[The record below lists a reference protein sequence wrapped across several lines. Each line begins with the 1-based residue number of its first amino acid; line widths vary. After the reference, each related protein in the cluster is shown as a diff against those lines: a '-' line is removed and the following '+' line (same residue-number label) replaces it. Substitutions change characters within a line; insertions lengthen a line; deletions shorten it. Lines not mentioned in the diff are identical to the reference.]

1 MNIKTNDGEVNVTPQ
16 GQGTLALV
24 LGSLGTLGTLMN
36 GVNLLG
42 LGGNNR
48 QPKDSEDRP
57 VTRYEMGLWQQLNEE
72 KMKNAVLES
81 KGYTDKAMFDVQ
93 AQFGQQGAWNAA
105 QQVNINMMR
114 RQLNEVTKFMVPES
128 AIGIPA
134 VPSTSVSGAS
144 TTQTQPTQGGGDLL

>member
-1 MNIKTNDGEVNVTPQ
+1 MKIKTENGEVNVTPQ

-36 GVNLLG
+36 GGNLLG

-48 QPKDSEDRP
+48 QQPSEGDRP

-72 KMKNAVLES
+72 KTKNALLEA

-114 RQLNEVTKFMVPES
+114 HQLNEVTKYTVPES
-128 AIGIPA
+128 AISAPVVPPA
-134 VPSTSVSGAS
+134 TATS
-144 TTQTQPTQGGGDLL
+144 TTQSNG